1 MAIGKQLWVGIL
13 ILEKSRRGV
22 GRTNLM
28 IFEIS
33 CPWGNVINNA
43 MLVLTLTSHALC
55 LLIISYV
62 PKENT
67 KFLKV

>member
-1 MAIGKQLWVGIL
+1 
-13 ILEKSRRGV
+13 
-22 GRTNLM
+22 M

-43 MLVLTLTSHALC
+43 MLVLTLTIHALC